1 MKKKCIIIT
10 CSPFGNPVSDY
21 YNYLADEFLRYN
33 YKVIFVFDGLRK
45 EKEDKDYNKL
55 ILFWPNKRPTK
66 FSDFC
71 FFYKLVQKE
80 KPELCISNFGSTNI
94 VSIVSYLLG
103 VKNRMNYVH
112 TTSIQLNLDS
122 NKNYIKS
129 FLLKKRKQFVYK
141 INTQLL
147 TNSEGT
153 KNDTFKFYNIEKN
166 KIKVIPLLIKES
178 VVNYKKKSERE
189 YSICIVGRLHSSK
202 GHKELFY
209 LFKKSIIKFPKL
221 KLKIIG
227 DGYLKDDLIK
237 LSNKLNIRKNID
249 FLGNIPNSE
258 ISTHFSQSL
267 ISISSSIEEAYGL
280 VNIEALREGTPII
293 CTRTA
298 GALDILFDKIN
309 GVYFSHDDEDS
320 LSNALE
326 IVLSNW
332 NFFSN
337 NSINI
342 FKNKYSIEK
351 IEEQLKIITKDF
363 V

>member
-1 MKKKCIIIT
+1 MKKKTIIIT

-21 YNYLADEFLRYN
+21 YNYLAGEFLKFN

-45 EKEDKDYNKL
+45 EKEEKKF
-55 ILFWPNKRPTK
+55 IFFWPNNRPTK
-66 FSDFC
+66 FSDFW
-71 FFYKLVQKE
+71 FFYKLVKKE
-80 KPELCISNFGSTNI
+80 KPELCISNFGSTNV
-94 VSIVSYLLG
+94 VSIVSYFLG
-103 VKNRMNYVH
+103 VRNRMNYVH
-112 TTSIQLNLDS
+112 TTSTQLDLDS
-122 NKNYIKS
+122 NKNNIKA
-129 FLLKKRKQFVYK
+129 FILKKRKQFIYNL
-141 INTQLL
+141 NTQLL

-153 KNDTFKFYNIEKN
+153 KKDTVEFYNVEKN

-178 VVNYKKKSERE
+178 IVNYKKKSERE

-227 DGYLKDDLIK
+227 DGYLKDDLIE
-237 LSNKLNIRKNID
+237 LSKKLNISKNID
-249 FLGNIPNSE
+249 FLGNVPNSK
-258 ISTHFSQSL
+258 IGVFFSQSL
-267 ISISSSIEEAYGL
+267 INISSSIEEAYGL
-280 VNIEALREGTPII
+280 VNIEALREGTPLI

-298 GALDILFDKIN
+298 GALDILSDKIN

-332 NFFSN
+332 DFYSCNA
-337 NSINI
+337 INT
-342 FKNKYSIEK
+342 FKNNYSIEK
-351 IEEQLKIITKDF
+351 IEEQQKRITKF
-363 V
+363 FL